1 MSRDKQLIK
10 CVIFTLRKENVIIP
24 EALVAEIVS
33 VKDIETDESM
43 PDWYLGDMRWRDK
56 NIPLVSFEA
65 AAGMEYTGVNL
76 NTQAIVLYA
85 VGNGETVSENP
96 YVALVMSGVP
106 HSSSFSRQQFKLD
119 SEAEEDHP
127 MVSQN
132 VRINGARVSIL
143 DVDAMV
149 EMISE
154 ANSMSPAVINS
165 SGAEASNHPTA
176 PEVH

>member
-1 MSRDKQLIK
+1 MAKDKQLIK
-10 CVIFTLRKENVIIP
+10 CVIFTLRKENVIVP

-33 VKDIETDESM
+33 VKDIETDEST
-43 PDWYLGDMRWRDK
+43 PDWYLGDMKWRDTS
-56 NIPLVSFEA
+56 IPLVSFEA
-65 AAGMEYTGVNL
+65 AAGMEYARVNL

-85 VGNGETVSENP
+85 VGNGEAVSQNP
-96 YVALVMSGVP
+96 YLALVMSGVP
-106 HSSSFSRQQFKLD
+106 HTSSFSRQQFKLD

-154 ANSMSPAVINS
+154 ANNLSPTFINA
-165 SGAEASNHPTA
+165 SGVEASNRPTA